1 MSKKEK
7 RAVLIGAGDLAGECI
22 EVEKE
27 DFIIALDG
35 GLVFCVENDIKPDY
49 IMGDFDSLPEEKNSL
64 LEEYPEDRILRLPK
78 EKDDTDMLAAIKFA
92 MEKGITDFIIYGG
105 LGGRLSHTV
114 ANLQC
119 LLYLKERD
127 CRGVLFGKDTKAFL
141 LKDERFIF
149 SASDSGYLSVFAY
162 SEKAEGVTLK
172 GLKYE
177 LEEVTLAN
185 SFPLGVSNAFI
196 GKEAVVCVKKGVLLL
211 VMDK

>member
-49 IMGDFDSLPEEKNSL
+49 IMGDFDSLPEEKRGL
-64 LEEYPEDRILRLPK
+64 LAEGLQEQIRCLPK

-92 MEKGITDFIIYGG
+92 IEKGFTEFKIYGG

-114 ANLQC
+114 ANIQC
-119 LLYLKERD
+119 LMYLKERG
-127 CRGVLFGKDTKAFL
+127 CKGLLVGKDTKAFL
-141 LKDERFIF
+141 LKDESVTFPET
-149 SASDSGYLSVFAY
+149 DSGYLSVFAY
-162 SEKAEGVTLK
+162 SKKAEGVTLK

-177 LEEVTLAN
+177 LENAILTD
-185 SFPLGVSNAFI
+185 SFPLGVSNEFV
-196 GKEAVVCVKKGVLLL
+196 GKKSSVDVRKGVLLL
-211 VMDK
+211 VLDK